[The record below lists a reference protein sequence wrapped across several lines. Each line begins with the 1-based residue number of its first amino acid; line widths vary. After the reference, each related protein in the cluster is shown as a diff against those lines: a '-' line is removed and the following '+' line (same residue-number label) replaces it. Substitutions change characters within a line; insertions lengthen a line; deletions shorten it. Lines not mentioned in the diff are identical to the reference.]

1 MGYAVAMGRQYL
13 PAVSTKVL
21 LSPGGNPAN
30 QDTQRIAPDDGVVV
44 VCLKP
49 ESRAYVIPAGRVIT
63 SVSGS
68 LAIVDAVRVRVCK
81 SSFVILINFGRR
93 NNKITNKQK
102 RTSLLAVL
110 ATLVHTVLVKIKI
123 SI

>member
-1 MGYAVAMGRQYL
+1 MCQMGYAVAMGRQYL

-68 LAIVDAVRVRVCK
+68 LAIVDVVRFRVCK
-81 SSFVILINFGRR
+81 SSFVILLNFGKR
-93 NNKITNKQK
+93 NNNK
-102 RTSLLAVL
+102 
-110 ATLVHTVLVKIKI
+110 
-123 SI
+123 

>member
-1 MGYAVAMGRQYL
+1 M
-13 PAVSTKVL
+13 
-21 LSPGGNPAN
+21 
-30 QDTQRIAPDDGVVV
+30 VV

>member
-1 MGYAVAMGRQYL
+1 M
-13 PAVSTKVL
+13 
-21 LSPGGNPAN
+21 
-30 QDTQRIAPDDGVVV
+30 VV
-44 VCLKP
+44 VCLKS

-123 SI
+123 PI

>member
-1 MGYAVAMGRQYL
+1 MGYAVAIGRQYL
-13 PAVSTKVL
+13 STEATKFL
-21 LSPGGNPAN
+21 LLFPGESLPN

-68 LAIVDAVRVRVCK
+68 LAIVDVVRVRVCK
-81 SSFVILINFGRR
+81 LSFVILINFGRR
-93 NNKITNKQK
+93 NNNK
-102 RTSLLAVL
+102 
-110 ATLVHTVLVKIKI
+110 
-123 SI
+123 

>member
-1 MGYAVAMGRQYL
+1 MGYAVAIGRQYL
-13 PAVSTKVL
+13 STETTKFL
-21 LSPGGNPAN
+21 LLFPGESLPN

-68 LAIVDAVRVRVCK
+68 RAIVDVVRVRVCK

-93 NNKITNKQK
+93 NNNK
-102 RTSLLAVL
+102 
-110 ATLVHTVLVKIKI
+110 
-123 SI
+123 